1 MKQKWAG
8 LLFSLCILMS
18 GCQSR
23 TASLP
28 VPSSSSSLEA
38 SVFTSSD
45 PASEEE
51 GPSGRQDSEK
61 AADSSPAD
69 SSWNLA
75 DAIITEDGA
84 IPGTIQ
90 DTIYTLTYFGEGEP
104 VSPLDDSRAVFS
116 VNFADTL
123 MQMAS
128 KALSSCTLDQS
139 SREEIPEEGATLPEG
154 PCLCLSVFTDTV
166 GGTSH
171 EIYCFPDGIIQISSQ
186 GQWDYAI
193 RYRSADED
201 NYATLKAALEALGEE
216 SRRLPYQVSLFVS
229 PQSFLPESE
238 AVCIC
243 AGSDF
248 PDAVTCGDFFLERL
262 DGNVYTRLDLP
273 SDRKEENFTLVP
285 GQLHYLSFDLTRLE
299 GGQEPGSY
307 RVGATFRSG
316 SESCELL
323 ADYAI
328 DPAATE
334 ISYPLPPEM
343 TPENAEYAEQYLRV
357 WGGLGDVMQEPFS
370 QEDMHTV
377 LEGNLYLIF
386 HNLDNLDGGSHADA
400 EEIPAD
406 VLEDLLTRRFPLT
419 AEEVRQMVPSSPSS
433 ENHDYYDAQRRVYM
447 LYPGYG
453 GGPGNIPVVVASSRS
468 GELLTLECDWYSGQN
483 FRYLYSTR
491 LTLRLDEAGDFMYL
505 QNEVLPGSSRS

>member
-1 MKQKWAG
+1 MKRKWTS
-8 LLFSLCILMS
+8 LLFSLFILMS

-28 VPSSSSSLEA
+28 VSSSSSSPDA
-38 SVFTSSD
+38 SVFISSD
-45 PASEEE
+45 SASEAK
-51 GPSGRQDSEK
+51 GPSSRQDGEES
-61 AADSSPAD
+61 ADSSPAD
-69 SSWNLA
+69 GSWNLA

-84 IPGTIQ
+84 VPGTMQ
-90 DTIYTLTYFGEGEP
+90 DTIYALTYFGEGEP
-104 VSPLDDSRAVFS
+104 SFPSDDSKAVFS

-123 MQMAS
+123 MQMAA

-139 SREEIPEEGATLPEG
+139 SREEIPEDAATLPEG
-154 PCLCLSVFTDTV
+154 PCLYLSVFTDTV

-171 EIYCFPDGIIQISSQ
+171 EVYFYPDGTIQISSQ

-193 RYRSADED
+193 RYRSADEE

-216 SRRLPYQVSLFVS
+216 SLRLPYQVSLFVS

-248 PDAVTCGDFFLERL
+248 PDEVTCGDFFLERL
-262 DGNVYTRLDLP
+262 DGDTYTRLDLP
-273 SDRKEENFTLVP
+273 SDQKEKNVTLAP
-285 GQLHYLSFDLTRLE
+285 GQVHRFSLDLTQLE
-299 GGQEPGSY
+299 GGREPGSY

-316 SESCELL
+316 GESCELL
-323 ADYAI
+323 ADYTI

-343 TPENAEYAEQYLRV
+343 TPENAEYADQYLRV

-370 QEDMHTV
+370 PEDMHTV

-386 HNLDNLDGGSHADA
+386 HNLDYLDGGSYADA
-400 EEIPAD
+400 EEVPAD
-406 VLEDLLTRRFPLT
+406 VLEDLMTRRFPLT

-433 ENHDYYDAQRRVYM
+433 ENRDYYDANRGVYM

-453 GGPGNIPVVVASSRS
+453 GGPGNIPVVSASSRS

-483 FRYLYSTR
+483 FGYLYSTR
-491 LTLRLDEAGDFMYL
+491 LTLRLDEEGNFMYL
-505 QNEVLPGSSRS
+505 QNEVLSESSSS